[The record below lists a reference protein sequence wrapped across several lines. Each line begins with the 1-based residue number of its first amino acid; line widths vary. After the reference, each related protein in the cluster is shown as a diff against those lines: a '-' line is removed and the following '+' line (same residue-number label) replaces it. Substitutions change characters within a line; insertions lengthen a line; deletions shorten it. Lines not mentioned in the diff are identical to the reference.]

1 MGGNL
6 ALLFSCNFAALDM
19 TTPPAHSYA
28 HTLSLLDDSDVTLN
42 VCLGREFEG
51 AGLTFCGSMGAP
63 GLANPTPE
71 TLHPKP
77 YTRNPRTLNPQP
89 STLNPQPSKPLN
101 GD

>member
-6 ALLFSCNFAALDM
+6 ALLFSCNNAALDM
-19 TTPPAHSYA
+19 TTPPAHSHA
-28 HTLSLLDDSDVTLN
+28 RTHTLLDDSDVTLN

-63 GLANPTPE
+63 GLSNPTPE
-71 TLHPKP
+71 THEPL
-77 YTRNPRTLNPQP
+77 TLNPQP
-89 STLNPQPSKPLN
+89 STLNSSKPLN